1 VNAQGELLDKLL
13 TSRGSLS
20 NNLEPSR
27 EVNMGSSPK
36 LGSKNSLL
44 ESLSLLHNSDHLGV
58 IIASDERILD
68 ANDAFLQMIGYSRAE
83 LEAGELRWRDIT
95 PPEQIELSVRAQ
107 EELRSFGVC
116 APFEKEYVRRDG
128 TRLPCNLG
136 AVRTQTEP
144 LQWAAFVVNLTDQR
158 RLDEIERHNRE
169 LQAKTRLVNI
179 IAHEINNPLMILSST
194 LYLLQRRHPDDVEAV
209 HLLGQA
215 ADAFARITESLKAI
229 LATAEK
235 QD

>member
-1 VNAQGELLDKLL
+1 VGTATK
-13 TSRGSLS
+13 RGIKHS
-20 NNLEPSR
+20 
-27 EVNMGSSPK
+27 V
-36 LGSKNSLL
+36 L

-58 IIASDERILD
+58 IIASDERVLD
-68 ANDAFLQMIGYSRAE
+68 ANDAFLQMIGYSRLE

-95 PPEQIELSVRAQ
+95 PPEQIDLSERAQ

-116 APFEKEYVRRDG
+116 APFEKEYLRRDG
-128 TRLPCNLG
+128 SRLPCHVG
-136 AVRTQTEP
+136 ATRMQSEP

-158 RLDEIERHNRE
+158 RLDEIEQRNRE

-194 LYLLQRRHPDDVEAV
+194 LYLLQRRHPDDQETLS
-209 HLLGQA
+209 LLCQA

-235 QD
+235 QG

>member
-1 VNAQGELLDKLL
+1 MGLL
-13 TSRGSLS
+13 
-20 NNLEPSR
+20 
-27 EVNMGSSPK
+27 PK
-36 LGSKNSLL
+36 LGSNSSLL
-44 ESLSLLHNSDHLGV
+44 ESLSLLHNTDHLGV

-68 ANDAFLQMIGYSRAE
+68 ANDAFLRMIGYSRAE
-83 LEAGELRWRDIT
+83 LDGGELRWRDIT

-136 AVRTQTEP
+136 AVRTQSEP
-144 LQWAAFVVNLTDQR
+144 LQWAAFVVDLTSQR
-158 RLDEIERHNRE
+158 RLDEIEQHNRE
-169 LQAKTRLVNI
+169 LQSRTLLVNT

-194 LYLLQRRHPDDVEAV
+194 LYLLQRLHPDDEQTKD
-209 HLLGQA
+209 LLCQA
-215 ADAFARITESLKAI
+215 ADAFARISESLKAI

-235 QD
+235 QG

>member
-1 VNAQGELLDKLL
+1 MGTATK
-13 TSRGSLS
+13 RGIKHS
-20 NNLEPSR
+20 
-27 EVNMGSSPK
+27 V
-36 LGSKNSLL
+36 L

-58 IIASDERILD
+58 IIASDERVLD

-95 PPEQIELSVRAQ
+95 PPEQIDLSERAQ

-116 APFEKEYVRRDG
+116 APFEKEYLRRDG
-128 TRLPCNLG
+128 SRLPCHVG
-136 AVRTQTEP
+136 ATRMQSEP

-158 RLDEIERHNRE
+158 RLDEIEQRNRE

-194 LYLLQRRHPDDVEAV
+194 LYLLQRRHPDDTETL

-235 QD
+235 QG

>member
-1 VNAQGELLDKLL
+1 MGAAPK
-13 TSRGSLS
+13 RGT
-20 NNLEPSR
+20 
-27 EVNMGSSPK
+27 
-36 LGSKNSLL
+36 KNSLL

-58 IIASDERILD
+58 IIASDELILD
-68 ANDAFLQMIGYSRAE
+68 ANDAFLQMIGYTRAE

-116 APFEKEYVRRDG
+116 APFEKEYLRRDG
-128 TRLPCNLG
+128 SRLPCNLG
-136 AVRTQTEP
+136 AVRMQSEP

-158 RLDEIERHNRE
+158 RLDEIEQRNRE
-169 LQAKTRLVNI
+169 LQARTRLVNN

-194 LYLLQRRHPDDVEAV
+194 LYLLQRRHQDDDETLN
-209 HLLGQA
+209 LLGQA
-215 ADAFARITESLKAI
+215 ADAFTRIGESLKAI

-235 QD
+235 QG

>member
-1 VNAQGELLDKLL
+1 MGAAPK
-13 TSRGSLS
+13 RGT
-20 NNLEPSR
+20 
-27 EVNMGSSPK
+27 
-36 LGSKNSLL
+36 KNSLL

-58 IIASDERILD
+58 IIASDELILD
-68 ANDAFLQMIGYSRAE
+68 ANDAFLQMIGYNRAE

-116 APFEKEYVRRDG
+116 APFEKAYVRRDG
-128 TRLPCNLG
+128 SRLPCNLG
-136 AVRTQTEP
+136 AVRMQSEP
-144 LQWAAFVVNLTDQR
+144 LQWAAFVVNLTNQR
-158 RLDEIERHNRE
+158 RLDEIEQRNRE
-169 LQAKTRLVNI
+169 LQARTRLVNN

-194 LYLLQRRHPDDVEAV
+194 LYLLQRRHQDDDETLN
-209 HLLGQA
+209 LLCQA

-235 QD
+235 QG